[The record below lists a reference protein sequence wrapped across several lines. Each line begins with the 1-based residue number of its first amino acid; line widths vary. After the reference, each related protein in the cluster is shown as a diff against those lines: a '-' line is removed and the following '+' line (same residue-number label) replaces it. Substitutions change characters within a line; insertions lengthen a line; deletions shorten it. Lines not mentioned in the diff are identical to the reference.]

1 MAGIPNARRSKVLK
15 QVWPAVALAVYALAG
30 VAGAPAASL
39 HVPLDSRIPVALTKQ
54 ISSSTA
60 HVGDSFTFATT
71 KAVTLGTLTLPK
83 GTPGHGRLADVRPAQ
98 GKTNGELA
106 LQVDSLDL
114 PGGNTVWVNID
125 PSKPPH
131 GHYADKHNRAVFLPL
146 PILIGGS
153 VTTTTTG
160 NMILEQG
167 TPFTVVTILPRSIP
181 APLLTATPAPPPTA
195 APAPSPALPTPQVI
209 FKTPAPAAPA
219 AAHAPPAPALSPL
232 AASPGPVVTG
242 LVTPAPHTR

>member
-1 MAGIPNARRSKVLK
+1 
-15 QVWPAVALAVYALAG
+15 VALAVYALAG